1 MSEVILPTDQISAN
15 PVQTTIWV
23 SRSGKSYL
31 DESLARYD
39 GSTHRKCHRG
49 HTIPKKN
56 PCEECQVINQREN
69 YEKFPK
75 RVWEGEHIYSI
86 AADKWFFSESR
97 QALLD
102 YMEEMQQNERDLML
116 VFVTPQYAD
125 QIKPE
130 DIYDEHLPDGI
141 DLPEEIQ
148 KAFNE
153 LNEKIKNRITPLC
166 YYPADE
172 AVIFPW

>member
-1 MSEVILPTDQISAN
+1 MSEVILPTDQISAK

-23 SRSGKSYL
+23 SRNGNSYL
-31 DESLARYD
+31 DEAIARYD
-39 GSTHRKCHRG
+39 GSTHRTCHRG
-49 HTIPKKN
+49 HIIPKKN
-56 PCEECQVINQREN
+56 PCEECQVINEREN

-97 QALLD
+97 QTLLD
-102 YMEEMQQNERDLML
+102 YMEEMQQTEKDLML

-130 DIYDEHLPDGI
+130 VIYDEHLPDGI

-148 KAFNE
+148 KAFDE
-153 LNEKIKNRITPLC
+153 LNEKIKNCITPLC